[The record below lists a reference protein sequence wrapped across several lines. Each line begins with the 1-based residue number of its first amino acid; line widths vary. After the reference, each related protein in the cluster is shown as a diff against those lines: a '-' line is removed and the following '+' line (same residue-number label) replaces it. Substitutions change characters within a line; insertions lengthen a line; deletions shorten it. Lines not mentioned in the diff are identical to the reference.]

1 MKTRKITTIATS
13 VVALFA
19 LAVAHEAAADVTGEF
34 KGVSFWAS
42 NGGKSIEPSG
52 GNGTLKN
59 EKGTVV
65 AQGDLKPVDK
75 AMTIAANKDATFV
88 HAAAKSAFPADSFSS
103 DPVKEFAAVE
113 FGDGNQWTIKD
124 DKFVFV
130 LEVPNLNQPRVVV
143 ALDKSLARASVI
155 TLPKG
160 KYNLWGYPIEVSKS
174 TGMVK
179 FQHGC
184 LINMTDASFDDT
196 DTRHMLLY
204 DKNGQINCIGQ
215 QRIGLGS
222 RLSGMFDGATLLIGE
237 GAGGDRAL
245 TVQNGNNGPIAV
257 GGFIT
262 KEGDRVVFDD
272 KGKVTSRIGG
282 FWKPQGESAYAISLR
297 DAEGKDL
304 AIDRLTKEVRDSNG
318 KVTKG
323 VDAFVEVGL
332 KSPDNIEGKFSKV
345 TGSKCE
351 NGVVTIIA
359 EGGLTL
365 QISGFSYDHKAEAKR
380 IK

>member
-1 MKTRKITTIATS
+1 MKTHKTIAAS
-13 VVALFA
+13 FAALFA
-19 LAVAHEAAADVTGEF
+19 LAIAYGAIADVTGEF
-34 KGVSFWAS
+34 NGVSFRAS
-42 NGGKSIEPSG
+42 NGGKSVKPSG

-59 EKGTVV
+59 EKGSVV

-75 AMTIAANKDATFV
+75 TMTSAAKKDATFV
-88 HAAAKSAFPADSFSS
+88 HAVAKTAFPADSFSS
-103 DPVKEFAAVE
+103 DPVMEFAAVE

-130 LEVPNLNQPRVVV
+130 LEVPNLNQPRIVV

-160 KYNLWGYPIEVSKS
+160 KFNLWGYPIEVSKG
-174 TGMVK
+174 TGIVK
-179 FQHGC
+179 FRHGS

-204 DKNGQINCIGQ
+204 DKNGQLNCIGKQ
-215 QRIGLGS
+215 KLGFGGG
-222 RLSGMFDGATLLIGE
+222 LSGMFDGATLLIGE

-245 TVQNGNNGPIAV
+245 TVQNGENGPIAV

-262 KEGDRVVFDD
+262 NEGDRVVFDD

-282 FWKPQGESAYAISLR
+282 FWKPQSDSVYAISLR
-297 DAEGKDL
+297 DADGKDL
-304 AIDRLTKEVRDSNG
+304 AIARLTKEVRWDING
-318 KVTKG
+318 EVTKG
-323 VDAFVEVGL
+323 ADAFVEVGL
-332 KSPDNIEGKFSKV
+332 KSPDNKEGKYSKV
-345 TGSKCE
+345 IESKCE
-351 NGVVTIIA
+351 KGVVTIMA
-359 EGGLTL
+359 DGGLTL